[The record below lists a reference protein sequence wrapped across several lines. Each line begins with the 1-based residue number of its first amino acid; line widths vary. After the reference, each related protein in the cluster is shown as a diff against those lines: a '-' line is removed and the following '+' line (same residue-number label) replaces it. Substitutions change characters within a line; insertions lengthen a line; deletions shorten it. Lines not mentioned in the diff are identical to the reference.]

1 MTTTPPGNAVPTL
14 ESIIAQISAAV
25 ASLEAAPTSVEI
37 QHLCD
42 RLYAASLL
50 KEEGRVVRARIVIAP
65 PGAFTATEGPP
76 QGIHAIRFSVPLAL
90 TSSEIKR
97 LSPAASFYHSVIAV
111 WPDKEHGRGFT
122 IWGILNS
129 GPRWMNLIAGGR
141 KPSGANLPFP
151 MIHVRDP
158 GWLLFYQ
165 DYNMLAEWRG
175 REFHC
180 PRLDVFQSR
189 LMSDRFA
196 GLRRR
201 LVDTTAADPLPPT
214 LSRDTYEELIH
225 RIGKQFLRR
234 IVNLGRSS
242 GHGGSLLLIPLAEN
256 GVRRTDQ
263 WIDCKYAAAPDAAGI
278 RIRHIVEA
286 MLRRL
291 GQLCPDGTTLEQ
303 AWDCFQTSSDSEMDE
318 LEEAFFE
325 LARLYSDMMQVDGA
339 LVLEHGLS
347 VVGFGGEIRVDL
359 SVLHVEQAHDLDRT
373 STSRWDVLNDGT
385 RHRSLY
391 RLCAVDPEVVGYVIS
406 QDGQVRMIANVDDT
420 VTFWKHSFV

>member
-1 MTTTPPGNAVPTL
+1 MTEISPSDATPTL
-14 ESIIAQISAAV
+14 ESVITQISAAV
-25 ASLEAAPTSVEI
+25 AAHSEAPSALEI

-50 KEEGRVVRARIVIAP
+50 KEEGRAVRARIVIAP
-65 PGAFTATEGPP
+65 PESFTDTEGPP

-90 TSSEIKR
+90 TSAEIKR

-111 WPDKEHGRGFT
+111 WPDKERGFS

-141 KPSGANLPFP
+141 KPVGSNLPFP

-175 REFHC
+175 QEFHC
-180 PRLDVFQSR
+180 PRMDVFQSR
-189 LMSDRFA
+189 IMRNRFA
-196 GLRRR
+196 KLRQR
-201 LVDTTAADPLPPT
+201 LVEGTDPKSLPTT
-214 LSRDTYEELIH
+214 LSAEIYADLIH
-225 RIGKQFLRR
+225 RIGMQFLRR
-234 IVNLGRSS
+234 VVNLVRTS
-242 GHGGSLLLIPLAEN
+242 GHGGSLVLVPLAED

-263 WIDCKYAAAPDAAGI
+263 WIDCKYAAAADAAGL
-278 RIRHIVEA
+278 RVRHIVEA

-291 GQLCPDGTTLEQ
+291 GQLCPEGTTMED
-303 AWDCFQTSSDSEMDE
+303 AWNCFLTSSDTQMDE

-339 LVLEHGLS
+339 LILEHGLG

-359 SVLHVEQAHDLDRT
+359 SVVHVEQAHDLDRT
-373 STSRWDVLNDGT
+373 SASRWDVLNDGT
-385 RHRSLY
+385 RHRSIY

-406 QDGQVRMIANVDDT
+406 QDGQVRMIANVGDT
-420 VTFWKHSFV
+420 VTFWMHSFV